1 MMHLKVIWHIVSF
14 LDDALEILYAKCGSG
29 DELSCD
35 VGNDMK
41 QDSKDDSK
49 FSGTY

>member
-1 MMHLKVIWHIVSF
+1 MTHLKVIWHIVSF

-35 VGNDMK
+35 VGIDMK
-41 QDSKDDSK
+41 QDSKHDSK